1 MSWVRRQW
9 ARARMIWKATMIGM
23 GTATSAVEHGASTH
37 DAHRLGVRKA
47 EQALRDAEREDT

>member
-1 MSWVRRQW
+1 
-9 ARARMIWKATMIGM
+9 MIGM